1 MMAQTLIRTPSF
13 LRGLRGRL
21 LLDEPMARHTSWRVG
36 GAADYFY
43 TPADKADVIQLLI
56 QLPDD
61 LPIHWIGLGSNLLVR
76 DGGVAGLVLCTSRG
90 LSAMH
95 FPAPGRICAESGVSC
110 ARVARAAVDQGLGG
124 AEFLAGVPGSVGGAV
139 AMNAGAFGGETWD
152 LVEQVECVNRDG
164 ECRIFRA
171 AEVSVGYRRV
181 ELPGSYWVLSGQ
193 LALQPAEDDRG
204 RQRIRSLLERRNA
217 SQPIPSA
224 NAGSVFRNPRGDHAA
239 RLLQQAGLK
248 GMRIGDAVV
257 SEVHA
262 NFIVNRGNAN
272 ADQIERLIET
282 AQHRVKQ
289 QTGVELEREVRIIGR
304 RA

>member
-1 MMAQTLIRTPSF
+1 MMAQAPIRIPSF

-43 TPADKADVIQLLI
+43 TPADKADVIQLLA

-95 FPAPGRICAESGVSC
+95 FPAPGRICAEAGVSC

-139 AMNAGAFGGETWD
+139 AMNAGAFGGETWN

-164 ECRIFRA
+164 ECRTFRA
-171 AEVSVGYRRV
+171 SEVSVGYRRV
-181 ELPGSYWVLSGQ
+181 ELPGRYWVLSGQ

-272 ADQIERLIET
+272 AEQIERLIEA